1 MSERTR
7 RLDHL
12 LREEVSSILRR
23 EISDPRI
30 GFVTIT
36 SVEVA
41 ADLSHATV
49 WASVIGDAEAR
60 RTSLRAL
67 EHAMP
72 YVRHHLGGLRLRR
85 VPELKVREDDSL
97 ERGTRVLE
105 LLDRLGAEEG
115 TGPLDPEA
123 LDEAAGPPPLPTPGP
138 VVPASDE
145 ESPSV
150 PALARPRRARPD
162 RGAIRKARERRGR

>member
-1 MSERTR
+1 VSERTR

-12 LREEVSSILRR
+12 LREEISAILRR

-85 VPELKVREDDSL
+85 VPELKVREDDSF
-97 ERGTRVLE
+97 ERGTRVLG
-105 LLDRLGAEEG
+105 LLDRLEAEEG
-115 TGPLDPEA
+115 AGPLDPDA
-123 LDEAAGPPPLPTPGP
+123 LDQAVGPPPLPTPGP
-138 VVPASDE
+138 VVPAPGE
-145 ESPSV
+145 EPTS
-150 PALARPRRARPD
+150 AARPPSRRRARPD